1 MIFPDRRMT
10 LDGLVTVADQ
20 MVQDAQSTRLNRRLA
35 RWLPGNC
42 PQGRGYQ
49 PISRRAEAGASSRSH
64 LRLAV
69 FLERLLLLLL
79 LLLDYWANVLERGG
93 MLVRQG
99 KTTEPRMLKP
109 RGSFFLWFGRQ

>member
-1 MIFPDRRMT
+1 M
-10 LDGLVTVADQ
+10 
-20 MVQDAQSTRLNRRLA
+20 
-35 RWLPGNC
+35 
-42 PQGRGYQ
+42 
-49 PISRRAEAGASSRSH
+49 
-64 LRLAV
+64 RLAV

>member
-1 MIFPDRRMT
+1 
-10 LDGLVTVADQ
+10 
-20 MVQDAQSTRLNRRLA
+20 
-35 RWLPGNC
+35 
-42 PQGRGYQ
+42 
-49 PISRRAEAGASSRSH
+49 

-99 KTTEPRMLKP
+99 KTTEPRMLTASTVAGAGKG
-109 RGSFFLWFGRQ
+109 RDVRQDAVAVLRARSYGLRAKQNKCGSNLELTAK